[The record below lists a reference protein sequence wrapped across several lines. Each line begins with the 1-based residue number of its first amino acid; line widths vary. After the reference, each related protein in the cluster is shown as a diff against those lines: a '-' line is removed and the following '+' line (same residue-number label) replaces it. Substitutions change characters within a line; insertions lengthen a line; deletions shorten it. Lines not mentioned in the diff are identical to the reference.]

1 MGRKWGE
8 DLSFRL
14 RTPSPGSLRPALPE
28 VYGGCLFAGGG
39 VVVGSLG
46 LVQCP
51 SLECA

>member
-1 MGRKWGE
+1 MGRKWGK
-8 DLSFRL
+8 DLSFCL
-14 RTPSPGSLRPALPE
+14 RTPSLGSLCPAFPE